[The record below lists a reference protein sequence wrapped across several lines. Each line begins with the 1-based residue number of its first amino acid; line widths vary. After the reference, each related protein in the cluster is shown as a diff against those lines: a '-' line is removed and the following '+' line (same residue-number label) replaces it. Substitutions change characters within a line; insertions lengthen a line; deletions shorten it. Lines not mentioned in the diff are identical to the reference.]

1 MLKRILYGGL
11 LILCLLALRLTLR
24 RPALSA
30 FPATTLTFAG
40 PQRNGSVTALI
51 ISNGCPTRL
60 LYDPHIEIRNSTGWT
75 PVPDMNVMD
84 RGCILGP
91 GQSHTLYVP
100 GSVSKDS
107 LRVKVLAREKAAGQ
121 GLLGPV
127 EKWLDK
133 IQNGRG
139 QAWLG
144 PSYRSTLVIE

>member
-1 MLKRILYGGL
+1 MLKRILSGAL
-11 LILCLLALRLTLR
+11 VVLCLMALLLTIK
-24 RPALSA
+24 RPTLSA
-30 FPATTLTFAG
+30 FPPTTLTFAG

-51 ISNGCPTRL
+51 LSNGCPTQL
-60 LYDPHIEIRNSTGWT
+60 LYDPHIEIRDSDGWT
-75 PVPDMNVMD
+75 PVPDLKVMD
-84 RGCILGP
+84 RGCILAP

-107 LRVKVLAREKAAGQ
+107 LRLNIVAREKAAGV

-144 PSYRSTLVIE
+144 HSYHATLEVE